1 MSFFSRNKEKI
12 IVTIIAIALILLIG
26 FTSAERILLT
36 KFERVLGNILSPI
49 GKFTNSIGKNTSDF
63 FKNVGEIGSLR
74 EENERL
80 KSIISQLEEENRN
93 FQDIIGKIDYLKNEA
108 ELKKTTK
115 YNLIEAQITGKEP
128 GNWYHRFTVDKGL
141 KDGVKK
147 GDTVIQGIQ
156 IDQNTIIEG
165 IVGRV
170 QDVGDNW
177 SKIVAIV
184 DENSSISFKILRT
197 QDGGILTGNIERK
210 ITGYLFDDK
219 ADVIKGDKLFTAGLG
234 GAYLKDIYIG
244 EIESV
249 LSDEE
254 DLMKT
259 IQIKAAV
266 DFKKLH
272 KVFIISN

>member
-12 IVTIIAIALILLIG
+12 IVTIIAVGLILLIG

-36 KFERVLGNILSPI
+36 RFEKTLGNVLSPI

-63 FKNVGEIGSLR
+63 FRNVGEIGLLR

-80 KSIISQLEEENRN
+80 KTIISQLEEENRN
-93 FQDIIGKIDYLKNEA
+93 YQNIIGKIDYLKNEA
-108 ELKKTTK
+108 ELKKNTK
-115 YNLIEAQITGKEP
+115 YDLIEAQITGKEP
-128 GNWYHRFTVDKGL
+128 GNWYHRFTVDKGI

-177 SKIVAIV
+177 SKIVTIV
-184 DENSSISFKILRT
+184 DENSSISFKLLRT
-197 QDGGILTGNIERK
+197 QDGGIFTGNIDRK
-210 ITGYLFDDK
+210 IRGYLFDDK

-234 GAYLKDIYIG
+234 GAYLKDIYVG

-259 IQIKAAV
+259 IEIKAAV

-272 KVFIISN
+272 KVFIISE

>member
-1 MSFFSRNKEKI
+1 MSFFSKNKEKI
-12 IVTIIAIALILLIG
+12 VVTVVAILLILLIG
-26 FTSAERILLT
+26 FTSRERMLLT
-36 KFERVLGNILSPI
+36 KFEKVLGNVLSPM
-49 GKFTNSIGKNTSDF
+49 GKFTNSIGKNMSDF
-63 FKNVGEIGSLR
+63 FRNVGEIGSLR
-74 EENERL
+74 EENEKL
-80 KSIISQLEEENRN
+80 KVIISQLEEENRN
-93 FQDIIGKIDYLKNEA
+93 YQDIIGKIDYLKNEA
-108 ELKKTTK
+108 ELKKITK

>member
-1 MSFFSRNKEKI
+1 
-12 IVTIIAIALILLIG
+12 
-26 FTSAERILLT
+26 
-36 KFERVLGNILSPI
+36 RVLGNILSPI

-80 KSIISQLEEENRN
+80 KSIISQLEEENRS